1 MNRFRE
7 LAEYG
12 LYSPQHEH
20 DSCGVGVVANI
31 TGEKSHRIIEE
42 GLQVLVNLGHRGASG
57 CDPETGDGA
66 GILIQMPHQFL
77 IKECSQLG
85 ITLPGSGEY
94 GVGMVFFPQELQAQE
109 KCRALVN
116 KVIQDEGLELLGWR
130 DVPVDLSKLGRDS
143 RAVCPHI
150 QQVFIGPGSVDRDRD
165 QLERKL
171 YVIRKVIEHSID
183 EWGITEEE
191 ADYFYI
197 CSMSCNTIVFKGL
210 LLAHQI
216 SGFYND
222 LADDALDSAFALVH
236 SRFSTNTLG
245 HWKLAHPYRYLAHN
259 GEINT
264 LRGNLNW
271 MHARE
276 AQFESPLFGSDM
288 RKIPPVM
295 TAGASDTASIDNA
308 LELLLMT
315 GRDLNHAMLLLIPEA
330 WDQYESMSQ
339 EKKDFY
345 EYHSCLMEP
354 WDGPAMIVS
363 TNGRSICALLDRNGL
378 RPFRYTVTKDH
389 KLVMA
394 SETGVLDI
402 PASEIVEKGRL
413 RPGRMFEV
421 NLEAGRIVGDEELK
435 HKLANRQPYGQWL
448 KKNKVSLE
456 ELPKPKSSNGGPPSL
471 NSWPGLLEGSILRQQ
486 QQAFGYTVEELRMLT
501 APMALNGAEAV
512 GSMGNDAPLAVLSD
526 QNQLLF
532 NYFKQLFAQVSNPP
546 LDAIREDLVTSI
558 EAFVGREQN
567 LFEET
572 PEQCHQLKLKSPI
585 ISVEDL
591 EKIREIDAGDIRSKT
606 LSTLF
611 DARGGPGS
619 LKAGLDRLCAEASQA
634 IRNGY
639 SIIILSDRGVDSQ
652 QAPIPSLLATSAV
665 HHHLIREG
673 TRTRAGLVVDSGE
686 PREVHHFSLLIGY
699 GAAAIHPYL
708 ATATVQ
714 EMAATGELNG
724 TTPDYAEKNFIKAN
738 EKGVLKVMS
747 KMGISTVQSY
757 RGAQIFEAVGLS
769 QELVDEYFTWT
780 PTRIQGIGLDAV
792 EDEVLQRHRLAF
804 EATNVTNQ
812 RELGMG
818 GFYQWRRHDEFHQW
832 NPDVIAGLQ
841 DSTRTGN
848 WEKYKEFARLV
859 NDQSEKM
866 ATLRGLLEFKKTQPP
881 VPIEEV
887 EPVSEIVKRFATG
900 AVSLGS
906 ISKEAHET
914 MAIAMNR
921 LGARSNTGEGGE
933 DYHRYT
939 LDPNGDSR
947 SSAVKQVASGRFGVT
962 ANYLVNATDLQIK
975 MAQGSKPGEGGQLSG
990 NKVDDYIGWVRRT
1003 TPGVELISPPP
1014 HHDIYSI
1021 EDLAQLIHDLKNIN
1035 PEARIHVK
1043 LVAEVGVG
1051 TVAAG
1056 VAKGHADVVLISG
1069 HDGGTGNSPESS
1081 IKYAG
1086 LPWELG
1092 IAETQQVL
1100 VANGLRSRI
1109 AVQTDGQLKTGRD
1122 AAVAALLGA
1131 EEFGYATGALIV
1143 NGCIMLRK
1151 CHLGTCSVGVATQ
1164 DPELRKRFSGKP
1176 EYLVNYFTFVAE
1188 EMREIMADLGF
1199 RTVNEMVGRVDLLDA
1214 RKAIDHW
1221 KASGL
1226 DLSRLLYQQRPRI
1239 PGEAVYCSEEQDHGL
1254 EKALDHD
1261 LIALAQP
1268 ALENQQA
1275 VEINLPIRNANRT
1288 VGAMLSGKIAKR
1300 YGEDGLPP
1308 ETIKIHFTG
1317 SAGQSFGAFLAKGID
1332 IRLHGDTN
1340 DYMGKGMTGGR
1351 IVICP
1356 PTDAA
1361 FVAEDNII
1369 VGNVVLYGATG
1380 GQVFING
1387 VAGERFCVRNSGVHA
1402 VVESVGDHGCEYMTG
1417 GVVVV
1422 LGNTGRNFGAG
1433 MSGGIAFVYDEDGDF
1448 NTRFN
1453 PGLADLEPVSDSDD
1467 VSTLRRMIEEH
1478 LVHTNSSPASRIL
1491 AQWDES
1497 LPKFKKIMPRDYRRV
1512 LEQRKHQVAEEKG
1525 SELEAVRHG

>member
-1 MNRFRE
+1 MNRLKE
-7 LAEYG
+7 LAKYG

-31 TGEKSHRIIEE
+31 KGGKSHQIIEE
-42 GLQVLVNLGHRGASG
+42 GLQVLVNLGHRGAAG

-66 GILIQMPHQFL
+66 GILIQMPHQFFQA
-77 IKECSQLG
+77 ECSRLN
-85 ITLPGSGEY
+85 IPLPGPGEY
-94 GVGMVFFPQELQAQE
+94 GVGMVFLPPKPEAQATCQ
-109 KCRALVN
+109 AFLD
-116 KVIQDEGLELLGWR
+116 KVIADEGLEVLGWR
-130 DVPVDLSKLGRDS
+130 DVPVDHSKLGRDA
-143 RAVCPHI
+143 RRVCPHI
-150 QQVFIGPGSVDRDRD
+150 GQVFVGSGPTAMDPA

-171 YVIRKVIEHSID
+171 YVVRKVVEHASQ
-183 EWGITEEE
+183 EWGVSEEQ
-191 ADYFYI
+191 ADYFYV
-197 CSMSCNTIVFKGL
+197 CSMSSQTIVYKGL

-216 SGFYND
+216 TGFYHD
-222 LADDALDSAFALVH
+222 LADADVVSAFALVH

-276 AQFESPLFGSDM
+276 AQFESPLFGADM
-288 RKIPPVM
+288 RKIPPIM
-295 TAGASDTASIDNA
+295 TTGASDTAAIDNA

-315 GRDLNHAMLLLIPEA
+315 GRDLNHAMLMLIPEA
-330 WDQYESMSQ
+330 WEQHESMSQ

-363 TNGRSICALLDRNGL
+363 TDGRSICALLDRNGL
-378 RPFRYTVTKDH
+378 RPFRYTITTDD

-402 PASEIVEKGRL
+402 PASQVKEKGRL
-413 RPGRMFEV
+413 EPGRMFEV
-421 NLEAGRIVGDEELK
+421 NLEEGRIIGDVELK

-448 KKNKVSLE
+448 KDNKVSLE
-456 ELPKPKSSNGGPPSL
+456 NLPKPQGSNGSHSPNGDAGKVLDGSE
-471 NSWPGLLEGSILRQQ
+471 LLQQ
-486 QQAFGYTVEELRMLT
+486 QQAFGYMSEELRMLT
-501 APMALNGAEAV
+501 TPMAINGAEAV

-526 QNQLLF
+526 KNQLLF

-546 LDAIREDLVTSI
+546 LDAIREDLVTSL
-558 EAFVGREQN
+558 EAFIGREQN

-572 PEQCHQLKLKSPI
+572 AAHCHQLKLKSPI
-585 ISVEDL
+585 ISAEQL
-591 EKIREIDAGDIRSKT
+591 AQIRELNVGGIRSVT
-606 LSTLF
+606 LSALF
-611 DARGGPGS
+611 DAKGGHGS
-619 LKAGLDRLCAEASQA
+619 LKEALDRLRAEAAKA
-634 IRNGY
+634 IEDGY
-639 SIIILSDRGVDSQ
+639 CIIVISDRGVDSHW
-652 QAPIPSLLATSAV
+652 APIPSLLATSAV

-673 TRTRAGLVVDSGE
+673 TRTKAGLVVDSSE

-699 GAAAIHPYL
+699 GAGAVHANLAL
-708 ATATVQ
+708 ATVRKL
-714 EMAATGELNG
+714 AATEQLNG
-724 TTPDYAEKNFIKAN
+724 TKPDYAEKNFIKAI

-769 QELVDEYFTWT
+769 QDLIDQYFTWT
-780 PTRIQGIGLDAV
+780 SSRIQGIGLD
-792 EDEVLQRHRLAF
+792 EIQQEVLQRHRSAF
-804 EATNVTNQ
+804 DDEMGANGHDLEN
-812 RELGMG
+812 G
-818 GFYQWRRHDEFHQW
+818 GFYQWRRHGEFHQW
-832 NPDVIAGLQ
+832 NPEVIAKLQ
-841 DSTRTGN
+841 DSTRSGD
-848 WEKYKEFARLV
+848 WKIYKEFARLV
-859 NDQSEKM
+859 NDQSRNM
-866 ATLRGLLEFKKTQPP
+866 ATLRGLLDFKQIQPS
-881 VPIEEV
+881 VLLDEV
-887 EPVSEIVKRFATG
+887 EPASEIVKRFATG

-933 DYHRYT
+933 DFERYE

-990 NKVDDYIGWVRRT
+990 NKVDDYIGWIRRT

-1069 HDGGTGNSPESS
+1069 HDGGTGNSPETS
-1081 IKYAG
+1081 IKHAG

-1092 IAETQQVL
+1092 LAETQQVL

-1122 AAVAALLGA
+1122 TAVAALLGA
-1131 EEFGYATGALIV
+1131 EEFGYATGPLIV

-1164 DPELRKRFSGKP
+1164 DPELRKRFTGRP
-1176 EYLVNYFTFVAE
+1176 EYLVNYFNFVAE
-1188 EMREIMADLGF
+1188 ELREIMADLGF
-1199 RTVNEMVGRVDLLDA
+1199 RTVAEMVGRVDMLDA
-1214 RKAIDHW
+1214 RKAVDHW

-1226 DLSRLLYQQRPRI
+1226 DLSRLLYLQPPPN
-1239 PGEAVYCSEEQDHGL
+1239 PGDASYCCEDQDHGL
-1254 EKALDHD
+1254 DKALDHQ
-1261 LIALAQP
+1261 LIAMAQP
-1268 ALENQQA
+1268 ALEHEQP
-1275 VEINLPIRNANRT
+1275 VSIDLPIRNANRT
-1288 VGAMLSGKIAKR
+1288 VGAMLSGQVAKR
-1300 YGEDGLPP
+1300 YGEAGLPP
-1308 ETIKIHFTG
+1308 ETIKIHFDG
-1317 SAGQSFGAFLAKGID
+1317 SAGQSFGAFLAKGIHIHLD
-1332 IRLHGDTN
+1332 GDTN
-1340 DYMGKGMTGGR
+1340 DYMGKGMSGGR
-1351 IVICP
+1351 IVVCP
-1356 PTDAA
+1356 PQEAA
-1361 FVAEDNII
+1361 FVPEENII

-1380 GQVFING
+1380 GEVFING

-1422 LGNTGRNFGAG
+1422 LGKTGRNFAAG
-1433 MSGGIAFVYDEDGDF
+1433 MSGGIAFVYDEEGDLES
-1448 NTRFN
+1448 RFN
-1453 PGLADLEPVSDSDD
+1453 AGLADLETVSHPED
-1467 VSTLRRMIEEH
+1467 VEILRRMVEGH
-1478 LVHTNSSPASRIL
+1478 LMYTNSNSARRIL
-1491 AQWDES
+1491 DQWDEA
-1497 LPKFKKIMPRDYRRV
+1497 LPRFKKVMPRDYRRIRD
-1512 LEQRKHQVAEEKG
+1512 ERKQREAEG
-1525 SELEAVRHG
+1525 TGRELEVAPHG